1 MFALT
6 YDNHGDA
13 QRPTLELCADYTT
26 AETEALSIASAFG
39 SCDIRIWELKAVV
52 VARGLVLPHEEA

>member
-6 YDNHGDA
+6 YDNHGDE
-13 QRPTLELCADYTT
+13 QRPTLELFADYAA

-39 SCDIRIWELKAVV
+39 SCDIRIWELKADV
-52 VARGLVLPHEEA
+52 VARGLVLPPKEA